1 MLFSVLLSN
10 VVVPWIMYDSG
21 HSISDDEMPLN
32 SEIVSQSPLPEQS
45 SESNHFVHPF
55 NRKIKINLSPTSF
68 NWENLQQNHGI
79 RTEAIFNFGF
89 LHLHEFWRRK

>member
-21 HSISDDEMPLN
+21 HSISDDEIPLN

-45 SESNHFVHPF
+45 SESNHFVHPW
-55 NRKIKINLSPTSF
+55 IP
-68 NWENLQQNHGI
+68 E
-79 RTEAIFNFGF
+79 IFE
-89 LHLHEFWRRK
+89 LI